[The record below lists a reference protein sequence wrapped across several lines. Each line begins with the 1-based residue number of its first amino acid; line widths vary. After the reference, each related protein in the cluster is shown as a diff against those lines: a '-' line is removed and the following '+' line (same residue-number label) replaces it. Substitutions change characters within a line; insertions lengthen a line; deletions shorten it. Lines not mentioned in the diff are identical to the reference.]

1 MSLVSV
7 TLGQWRC
14 VESEVWPNITKDI
27 AIPLCYTG
35 SPYNVC
41 TCIYLFMHVC
51 MYVCMSV
58 YVCMY
63 VCMYVCVC
71 MHVTW

>member
-41 TCIYLFMHVC
+41 VRMYMYLSIYA
-51 MYVCMSV
+51 
-58 YVCMY
+58 CMY
-63 VCMYVCVC
+63 VCMYV
-71 MHVTW
+71 